1 MHTQTT
7 PFTLRTWQR
16 LETEKPDEPGRNGWR
31 GESAEWGDITVAT
44 LNQAHSDVSA
54 VEVTGPR
61 IPRAVFRSRGLQV
74 LGTERPTLNG
84 ATLRLGGA
92 TVPLERNRWAATH
105 RGRALRMRY
114 LGDQYR
120 LWAVNR
126 RQYVLM
132 READNEDRGVTF
144 RVKEAGVGR
153 WKRFEVS
160 VTGRALEADVALAVL
175 FAGVDR
181 SVLTRR
187 GAVRAALKK
196 TFLVVAETAQT

>member
-1 MHTQTT
+1 MHVQTT
-7 PFTLRTWQR
+7 PFTLGTWR
-16 LETEKPDEPGRNGWR
+16 SHGTNELAREGWR
-31 GESAEWGDITVAT
+31 GESPEWGEITVASLHGADGGAGAT
-44 LNQAHSDVSA
+44 
-54 VEVTGPR
+54 EVTGPR
-61 IPRAVFRSRGLQV
+61 IPRVVFRSRGIRP
-74 LGTERPTLNG
+74 LGTERPSLNE
-84 ATLRLGGA
+84 ATLRVGGA
-92 TVPLERNRWAATH
+92 TVALERNRWAATH

-120 LWAVNR
+120 LWAVDR

-144 RVKEAGVGR
+144 RVKESGIGK
-153 WKRFEVS
+153 WKRIEVS

-187 GAVRAALKK
+187 GAVRAAVRK
-196 TFLVVAETAQT
+196 TFLIAADAAQT